1 MVKMK
6 RIAALAMSAC
16 LLFCAGGCGKK
27 EAVSDGTV
35 KISIGNWPSKTDEA
49 NYERH
54 MKWKEQMKEKYPNID
69 ITPDIGAVDIQTF
82 LTKASSGQLPTLYI
96 TYFTEASKIINEGY
110 SLDITKFIDKYGYK
124 DAVKKNIMDM
134 VTSDGKIYGLPA
146 NSYAMGLMINM
157 NLFKKAGLVNEDG
170 TPKIP
175 ETFEELADYSK
186 IIREKTGKAGFILPT
201 TNNCGGWHFMNIAWS
216 YGVEFMKEE
225 NGKYKATF
233 DNEKAVEALQYVKDL
248 KWKYNALPENTF
260 IDQKEKNK
268 LFATDEGA
276 MFLSSPP
283 VDSLVTDYA
292 MDKDSV
298 ASATIPAGPKAKVS
312 LMGGGINMVEANAT
326 DEQADACFKWL
337 EIIGKAPV
345 VTEDTL
351 KSEEESFKMRNE
363 KGLIVGPEGYGI
375 WDNRLNEDKLTALR
389 EKYTNVNMK
398 LFEDYL
404 KFDGVTI
411 KPEEPV
417 NCQELYNILDGIIQ
431 EVLNN
436 KNADVK
442 ALVAKANSDFQ
453 KNYLDI

>member
-16 LLFCAGGCGKK
+16 LLVCAGGCGKK

-157 NLFKKAGLVNEDG
+157 NLFEKAGLVNDDG
-170 TPKIP
+170 TPKVP
-175 ETFEELADYSK
+175 ETFEQLADYSK

-201 TNNCGGWHFMNIAWS
+201 TNNCGGWHFMNIAWA

-260 IDQKEKNK
+260 IDQKEMNK

-283 VDSLVTDYA
+283 VDSLVTDYG
-292 MDKDSV
+292 MNKDSI

-398 LFEDYL
+398 LFENYL

>member
-1 MVKMK
+1 MK

-16 LLFCAGGCGKK
+16 LLVCAGGCGKK

-157 NLFKKAGLVNEDG
+157 NLFEKAGLVNDDG
-170 TPKIP
+170 TPKVP
-175 ETFEELADYSK
+175 ETFEQLADYSK

-201 TNNCGGWHFMNIAWS
+201 TNNCGGWHFMNIAWA

-260 IDQKEKNK
+260 IDQKEMNK

-283 VDSLVTDYA
+283 VDSLVTDYG
-292 MDKDSV
+292 MNKDSI

-398 LFEDYL
+398 LFENYL